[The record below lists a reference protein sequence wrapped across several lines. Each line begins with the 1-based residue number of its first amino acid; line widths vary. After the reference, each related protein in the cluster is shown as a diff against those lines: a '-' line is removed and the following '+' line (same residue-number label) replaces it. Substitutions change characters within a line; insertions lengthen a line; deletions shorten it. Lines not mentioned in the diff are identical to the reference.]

1 MALGQ
6 QPIKDEEISAA
17 EFEKRLLAGT
27 KPEPTPFQSTEVQ
40 DSMPSLF
47 EAEMGITPTEPAPKM
62 KGTDE
67 DLPPKK
73 VVKWEELETPEKLRT
88 IREDAIARFGKSGEQ
103 RKGES
108 DRDYIKRWMTAK
120 RQVEWNTTLNG
131 VPELNWLYNAKKE
144 DVMKNAA
151 GWKLYDS
158 IPDWYEEGGQPGVRP
173 VLEATASF
181 VSDPTSLVTFGA
193 GAAVRYQA
201 ARQAIKSATAA
212 RLKAFGV
219 GAGVNSVVGVADN
232 IVQQNL
238 RIETGRQRDENGN
251 VTDKINYLE
260 VGIVGGISAV
270 LGGFEAASL
279 ARKPGKTS
287 KEELEDILEGRLKDG
302 ATDPD
307 AASKKALTELLDK
320 DMQKTL
326 TEFDIFQGRKI
337 LDDLS
342 PQTILTQAEV
352 STDINTRA
360 INAAGYILLNDPAFS
375 AVRRQVV
382 SKEMKLSDAVKDVFS
397 SVDEINEDILDSAI
411 QKAGLTLNE
420 FSDITRTSVSD
431 AARIMQSYSA
441 LARVLNNQA
450 KLDPEVERVISALY
464 GRDGPL
470 PSAFGAIGDGV
481 RRMERESKAFV
492 VSSIATT
499 VRNVLG
505 TATGMGFEAANRLL
519 EGTIY
524 QTGKVYNA
532 FKTGTYQSG
541 DVTRG
546 LQTVVRDGFGTLTYL
561 GQAGLT
567 AEVTDKLLIDN
578 PRIKDQMLSALQET
592 GNQNLSKAARF
603 VNTFNVAQDAIFR
616 RAIFTAS
623 VERQLRSVG
632 QDMYEII
639 ASGKNVPA
647 DVLKNAADDA
657 LKGTFSYMPK
667 QGVAKK
673 FVDLF
678 ELPGGSLFITF
689 PRFMTNAISFQYK
702 YSPVG
707 ALSGVGDMVNALRM
721 ESKDP
726 ATAMKLYARANDRFS
741 SALVGTAA
749 LYAAYMYRLENQ
761 DTKWN
766 ELVDPSGDTRDI
778 RAVFPWGGY
787 LAVGDFLAKQKLDT
801 LPAAQFD
808 EYVETIVGIKVP
820 SGSQGAFIELI
831 KEALTNTEGKAADRL
846 DKTIGRVIGDTA
858 GRFIQPGQPI
868 FAYFDMFDKEAQI
881 ARDPNVLQTDNII
894 TETAINRIYSKLPV
908 LKKEL
913 PEFVPYLRE
922 ETPVRA
928 GEFFNTLIGTR
939 AVPRA
944 NELETEFVKLGMDPY
959 KFFMSTGDKELD
971 RAIIK
976 ASAPYIQQVG
986 KNLSQERYQAMT
998 DTQKRLALADRM
1010 RTATG
1015 IGRTIARTRMEA
1027 SDRERM
1033 DKLTFNN
1040 LSKER
1045 RAAINE
1051 LYAKDNFGITMDE
1064 SGEYDK
1070 VYRYDALIER
1080 FR

>member
-6 QPIKDEEISAA
+6 QPINDEEISAA

-47 EAEMGITPTEPAPKM
+47 EAEMGVTPTEPAPKM

-67 DLPPKK
+67 DLPAKK
-73 VVKWEELETPEKLRT
+73 PINYDELKKPENLKT
-88 IREDAIARFGKSGEQ
+88 IRDYAVARYGKDGAQ
-103 RKGES
+103 RKDES
-108 DRDYIKRWMTAK
+108 DEDYIKRWLTSM
-120 RQVEWNTTLNG
+120 RQVSFNTTLNG

-144 DVMKNAA
+144 DVIKGAA
-151 GWKLYDS
+151 AHQLYDR

-173 VLEATASF
+173 VLEATAAL
-181 VSDPTSLVTFGA
+181 VTDPTNLVTFGA

-201 ARQAIKSATAA
+201 ARQAIKSAMAA

-219 GAGVNSVVGVADN
+219 GAGVNSVIGVADN
-232 IVQQNL
+232 VVQQNI
-238 RIETGRQRDENGN
+238 RVETGLQDE
-251 VTDKINYLE
+251 VNYTE
-260 VGIVGGISAV
+260 ASIVGGISAV

-279 ARKPGKTS
+279 ARKPSKTS
-287 KEELEDILEGRLKDG
+287 KEELEDILSGRLKDG

-342 PQTILTQAEV
+342 PQTVLTQAEV
-352 STDINTRA
+352 TTDINTRA

-411 QKAGLTLNE
+411 QKTGLTLNE
-420 FSDITRTSVSD
+420 FSDITRTSVAD

-450 KLDPEVERVISALY
+450 KLDPEVERVISTLY
-464 GRDGPL
+464 GRDTAL
-470 PSAFGAIGDGV
+470 PSAFGAIGDGI

-505 TATGMGFEAANRLL
+505 TGTGMGFEAANRLL

-524 QTGKVYNA
+524 QTGKVYNS
-532 FKTGTYQSG
+532 FKTGTYKSG
-541 DVTRG
+541 DATRG
-546 LQTVVRDGFGTLTYL
+546 LQTVVRDAFGTLTYL

-567 AEVTDKLLIDN
+567 AEIADRLLIDN
-578 PRIKDQMLSALQET
+578 PRIKEQMLSALQET
-592 GNQNLSKAARF
+592 GNANLSKAARF

-707 ALSGVGDMVNALRM
+707 ALSGVGDMINALRM

-766 ELVDPSGDTRDI
+766 ETVDPSGDTRDI

-787 LAVGDFLAKQKLDT
+787 LAVGDFLAKQKLGT
-801 LPAAQFD
+801 LPSAQVD
-808 EYVETIVGIKVP
+808 EYIETLVGIKVP
-820 SGSQGAFIELI
+820 SGSQGAMIETI
-831 KEALTNTEGKAADRL
+831 KEALNNTEGKAADRL

-858 GRFIQPGQPI
+858 GRFVQPGQPV

-922 ETPVRA
+922 ETPMRA
-928 GEFFNTLIGTR
+928 GEFFNMLTGTR

-944 NELETEFVKLGMDPY
+944 NELETEFVKLGLDPY
-959 KFFMSTGDKELD
+959 KFFASTGDKELD

-998 DTQKRLALADRM
+998 DAQKRLALANRM
-1010 RTATG
+1010 KRATEF
-1015 IGRTIARTRMEA
+1015 GRTLARTRMEA

-1033 DKLTFNN
+1033 DKLTFNR

-1051 LYAKDNFGITMDE
+1051 LYAKDNFGVTMDE
-1064 SGEYDK
+1064 TGDYSK
-1070 VYRYDALIER
+1070 VYSYDARVEM
-1080 FR
+1080 FQ

>member
-67 DLPPKK
+67 DLPAKEPVNYDELKK
-73 VVKWEELETPEKLRT
+73 PENLKV
-88 IREDAIARFGKSGEQ
+88 IRDYALARYGKDGAQ
-103 RKGES
+103 RKDES
-108 DRDYIKRWMTAK
+108 DEDYIKRWLTSM
-120 RQVEWNTTLNG
+120 RQVSFNTTLNG

-144 DVMKNAA
+144 DVIKGAA
-151 GWKLYDS
+151 AHQLYDR

-173 VLEATASF
+173 VLEATAAL
-181 VSDPTSLVTFGA
+181 VTDPTNLVTFGA

-219 GAGVNSVVGVADN
+219 GAGVNSVIGVADN
-232 IVQQNL
+232 VVQQNI
-238 RIETGRQRDENGN
+238 RVETGLQKE
-251 VTDKINYLE
+251 VNYTE
-260 VGIVGGISAV
+260 ATIVGGISAV

-382 SKEMKLSDAVKDVFS
+382 SKEMKMADAISDVFN
-397 SVDEINEDILDSAI
+397 SVDDINEDILDSAI

-420 FSDITRTSVSD
+420 FSDITRTTVSD

-801 LPAAQFD
+801 LPSAQVD
-808 EYVETIVGIKVP
+808 EYIETIVGIKVP
-820 SGSQGAFIELI
+820 SGSQGAMIETI
-831 KEALTNTEGKAADRL
+831 KEALNNTEGKAADRL
-846 DKTIGRVIGDTA
+846 EKTVGRVIGDTA

-928 GEFFNTLIGTR
+928 GEFFNMLIGTR

-959 KFFMSTGDKELD
+959 KFFVSTGDKELD

-1027 SDRERM
+1027 SDRERI